1 MQSSARVWMVEI
13 LAECSSDH
21 EVSGAR
27 TIAIVFLSL
36 FVLLILVDAVLTWMA
51 LRKTMTKD
59 AEEVNR
65 LRAELKKLQE
75 QCSGVARRDVS
86 LMLVRTGEGA
96 R

>member
-1 MQSSARVWMVEI
+1 MVEI

-36 FVLLILVDAVLTWMA
+36 FVMLILVDAVLTWMA

-65 LRAELKKLQE
+65 LRAELKKAQE
-75 QCSGVARRDVS
+75 LSGGASRRDVS
-86 LMLVRTGEGA
+86 LVLVRAGEGA